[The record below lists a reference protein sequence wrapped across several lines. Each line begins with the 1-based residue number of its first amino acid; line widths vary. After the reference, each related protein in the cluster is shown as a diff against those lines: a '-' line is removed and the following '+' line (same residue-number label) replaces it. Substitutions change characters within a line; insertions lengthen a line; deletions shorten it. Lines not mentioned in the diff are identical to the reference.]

1 MGRMKISYL
10 GLLSALVVFL
20 VLQPFLE
27 PGSWGA
33 RLDDLAFSL
42 VLLAGLA
49 TAAGH
54 PRQLRWG
61 AALLI
66 PALVARWVAH
76 LSGAEWLAVLRLVL
90 SLLFLVYAAFLVLVD
105 LAREREVS
113 LDTISGGICVYLLLG
128 VGWALGYAVVEVVAP
143 GSFAMGGEALPP
155 PSFALDDGG
164 AWLWSFIYLSFVTLT
179 TLGYGDLT
187 PLTRV
192 TQMLTSAEAIFGQLF
207 IAVFIARLV
216 GLYAARR
223 LSGT

>member
-10 GLLSALVVFL
+10 GLLGALLVFL

-27 PGSWGA
+27 PGRWGG
-33 RLDDLAFSL
+33 RLADLAFSL

-61 AALLI
+61 AALFI
-66 PALVARWVAH
+66 PTLVARWAAH
-76 LSGAEWLAVLRLVL
+76 LSGAEWLIVLRLVL
-90 SLLFLVYAAFLVLVD
+90 GLLFLVYTAFVVLADVV
-105 LAREREVS
+105 REREVS

-128 VGWALGYAVVEVVAP
+128 VGWALGYALVEIQAP

-155 PSFALDDGG
+155 PPFALDAGG
-164 AWLWSFIYLSFVTLT
+164 AWLGSFIYLSFVTLT

-187 PLTRV
+187 PLSRV
-192 TQMLTSAEAIFGQLF
+192 TQMLASAEAIFGQLF
-207 IAVFIARLV
+207 LAVFMARLV

-223 LSGT
+223 RSGT

>member
-1 MGRMKISYL
+1 MRISYI
-10 GLLSALVVFL
+10 GLLGALVVFL
-20 VLQPFLE
+20 LLPPFLE
-27 PGSWGA
+27 TERWGM
-33 RLDDLAFSL
+33 RLADLAFSL

-54 PRQLRWG
+54 PRQLRCG

-66 PALVARWVAH
+66 PALVTRWAAH
-76 LSGAEWLAVLRLVL
+76 LSGAEWLLVSRLVL
-90 SLLFLVYAAFLVLVD
+90 GMLFLVYAAFVILSD

-128 VGWALGYAVVEVVAP
+128 VGWALGYALVEVEAP

-155 PSFALDDGG
+155 PSFVLDDGG

-216 GLYAARR
+216 GLYAAGRR
-223 LSGT
+223 SDT

>member
-1 MGRMKISYL
+1 MGRMRISYI
-10 GLLSALVVFL
+10 GLLGALVVFL
-20 VLQPFLE
+20 LLPPFLD
-27 PGSWGA
+27 PGRWGT
-33 RLDDLAFSL
+33 RLAALAFSL
-42 VLLAGLA
+42 VLLSGLA

-66 PALVARWVAH
+66 PALVTRWAVH
-76 LSGAEWLAVLRLVL
+76 LSGAEWLVVLRLVL
-90 SLLFLVYAAFLVLVD
+90 SLLFLVYAAFVVLSD

-128 VGWALGYAVVEVVAP
+128 VSWALGYALVEVQAP

-155 PSFALDDGG
+155 PSLALDDGG
-164 AWLWSFIYLSFVTLT
+164 AWLGSFLYLSFVTLT

-187 PLTRV
+187 PLSRV
-192 TQMLTSAEAIFGQLF
+192 ARMLTSAEAIFGQLF